1 MIYANFKDANRYRG
15 ISPNLDIALEHIN
28 AEFLSALGEEQV
40 ELKGR
45 DVYVFKIP
53 LTTKVAAEALFE
65 NHHEYIDI
73 HVVLE
78 GAERMVINIPEN
90 LEPLEEKPESDL
102 YFFRGNEGQ
111 AMILTPG
118 NFLVAFSEDAHK
130 TPGAVDD
137 NPQNIVKA
145 VFKVRL

>member
-1 MIYANFKDANRYRG
+1 MIFANMKDALRYRG
-15 ISPNLDIALEHIN
+15 ISDNLDLALEHVN
-28 AEFLSALGEEQV
+28 TEFLSTLGDERI
-40 ELKGR
+40 ELKGT
-45 DVYVFKIP
+45 DVYVFKVP
-53 LTTKVAAEALFE
+53 LTTKVAAETLFE
-65 NHHEYIDI
+65 NHHDYIDI

-90 LEPLEEKPESDL
+90 LEPLEEKPESDA
-102 YFFRGNEGQ
+102 YFFRGNDGQ

-118 NFLVAFSEDAHK
+118 HFLVAFPEDAHK

-137 NPQNIVKA
+137 KPQDIVKA

>member
-1 MIYANFKDANRYRG
+1 MIYANFKDAKRYHG
-15 ISPNLDIALEHIN
+15 ISPNLDIALNHVNE
-28 AEFLSALGEEQV
+28 EFLSTLGEEQV

-53 LTTKVAAEALFE
+53 LTTKVAAETLFE
-65 NHHEYIDI
+65 NHHEYVDI

-90 LEPLEEKPESDL
+90 LEPLEEKPENDA
-102 YFFRGNEGQ
+102 YFFRGNDGQ

-118 NFLVAFSEDAHK
+118 HFLVAFPEDAHK

-137 NPQNIVKA
+137 KPQNIVKA